1 MGDTATEPIVTTLF
15 VYGTLRPGDVRWHF
29 LAPFAADDGR
39 PDAVTGR
46 LFDTGCGYPAALFG
60 ADDHGVEAV
69 IHGRRYQLRDELLD
83 EALRVL
89 DEEESSVAGLY
100 RRVLVTTHAGRV
112 AWAYEYGSGLEL
124 TPIDGGDWLAR

>member
-1 MGDTATEPIVTTLF
+1 MGDSATDPIVTTLF

-39 PDAVTGR
+39 PDTVTGR

-60 ADDHGVEAV
+60 AADAAEHV
-69 IHGRRYQLRDELLD
+69 IHGRRYELRAEVLD

-89 DEEESSVAGLY
+89 DDEESSVAGLY